1 MLYIL
6 SFMVA
11 FGFEGIGNERF
22 SVFYPPGFQ
31 TEAELTLSYL
41 EDYYWLADRNTG
53 NRPGRLMVVIEDIG
67 LESNGI
73 TDPVAGAVHLYTNV
87 PYPDFHFGAMRSWWR
102 TVSVHEYTH
111 FSHLTNVRGLVRW
124 LRYPFGKVWL
134 PNAFSALYMY
144 EGITVLVE
152 SSVLPYEGRLEEGY
166 YDAYTNLRAGLGRLP
181 SQNYLAHVPDE
192 YPDGDAPYLFGSE
205 FTRFLSRQQTLGSG
219 DGTALAR
226 YYTDYGGCCLL
237 NLFSWD
243 RSAKKVWGKDR
254 IGLYR
259 AWQQQTMH
267 LQTLGESGYRSAPG
281 RIILTGRYLSHPAA
295 AAGDLYV
302 CRQVMRPLAHDFME
316 SYMELLQVDPM
327 TGASRTVLT
336 GNINLPVRVD
346 GEELYVAVRDLR
358 PGKKNYALYGH
369 GYVSSVYRIHGRT
382 RTKLH
387 TGEIKAFAVRN
398 GDLYYILKNGLGSD
412 LYLNDEVYFHFDDLL
427 VQDMEF
433 AESGDLVFIGYQEA
447 DGNNLYVLTADRA
460 VRQLTDQEFSFSGLC
475 VRGTDAFFSAN
486 AGHAWL
492 PYRLDLETGEV
503 FRLSSDALA
512 AYPVPYQ
519 GKLYYITIQAN
530 GEALKEVDVAEEPVD
545 WPKRRETIPLPTAAV
560 CRPVSVWANIRPLIW
575 PDAVLPF
582 YYPAAGDEAAYAGL
596 LAVGHDALG
605 LHEYNALLTY
615 DSAFHYDAVWGW
627 RALPALTAT
636 FRASDQ
642 KDDVCGLVDLLCWL
656 RDRGGLRQIS
666 ASTAYYP
673 YPRDLDVRL
682 NLRLQPGRSN
692 QVSLY
697 GAGYFSFATGQGPGA
712 RAGFAYYQPAGIGL
726 LVTQVQTGYQPD
738 SLAVKFPSGA
748 EIEGIYGA
756 KAGVRFTAPI
766 LAPCWGIDFP
776 HLFIERIWVTLEG
789 QAGIVMDR
797 LENTRVK
804 DHYNVLGYL
813 TSNMSILNGFL
824 KIRPS
829 FGAVYDPAAD
839 EPLTPYFSV
848 TADLLGFLDR
858 MNERSR
864 ARRSI
869 DDFPKTPLPPDR

>member
-22 SVFYPPGFQ
+22 SVFYPPGFRVQ
-31 TEAELTLSYL
+31 AELTLSYL
-41 EDYYWLADRNTG
+41 EDYYRLADRNTG
-53 NRPGRLMVVIEDIG
+53 NRPGRLMIVIEDIG
-67 LESNGI
+67 TESNGY
-73 TDPVAGAVHLYTNV
+73 TDPVAAAVHLYTNI

-111 FSHLTNVRGLVRW
+111 YSHLTNVRGLVRC
-124 LRYPFGKVWL
+124 LRYPLGKVWL

-144 EGITVLVE
+144 EGVTVLVE
-152 SSVLPYEGRLEEGY
+152 SSLLPYEGRLQEGY
-166 YDAYTNLRAGLGRLP
+166 YDVYTNLRAGLGRLP

-205 FTRFLSRQQTLGSG
+205 FTRFLSKQATLGSR
-219 DGTALAR
+219 DGTALAQ
-226 YYTDYGGCCLL
+226 YYTDYGGCCPL
-237 NLFSWD
+237 NLFGWD
-243 RSAKKVWGKDR
+243 HSAKKIWGR
-254 IGLYR
+254 NRNELYR
-259 AWQQQTMH
+259 AWRRQAVREARFGQV
-267 LQTLGESGYRSAPG
+267 PG
-281 RIILTGRYLSHPAA
+281 RIILTGRYLTHPAA
-295 AAGDLYV
+295 AAGELYV

-316 SYMELLQVDPM
+316 NYMELLQVDPM

-346 GEELYVAVRDLR
+346 GEDLYVAVRDLR
-358 PGKKNYALYGH
+358 PGKKNFALYGH

-382 RTKLH
+382 RTKLY
-387 TGEIKAFAVRN
+387 TGEIKTFAVRD
-398 GDLYYILKNGLGSD
+398 GDLYYVLKNGLGSD
-412 LYLNDEVYFHFDDLL
+412 LYLNDEVYFHFANLL
-427 VQDMEF
+427 VQDMAF
-433 AESGDLVFIGYQEA
+433 RDNGDLVFIGYREA

-460 VRQLTDQEFSFSGLC
+460 VRQLTDQDFSFSGLT
-475 VRGTDAFFSAN
+475 VQGQNAFFSAN

-503 FRLSSDALA
+503 FRLSSDDLA

-530 GEALKEVDVAEEPVD
+530 GEALKEVDVAEEPAD
-545 WPKRRETIPLPTAAV
+545 WPKQREPILLPTSVA
-560 CRPVSVWANIRPLIW
+560 CRPVSVWANIRPLLW
-575 PDAVLPF
+575 PDASLPF
-582 YYPAAGDEAAYAGL
+582 YYPAAGDEPAYGGL
-596 LAVGHDALG
+596 LVVGHDALG
-605 LHEYNALLTY
+605 FHEYNALLTY
-615 DSAFHYDAVWGW
+615 DSTFHYDAVWGYH
-627 RALPALTAT
+627 AFPALTAT
-636 FRASDQ
+636 FRLNDQ
-642 KDDVCGLVDLLCWL
+642 EDDVCGLVDLLCWL
-656 RDRGGLRQIS
+656 RERGGFRQIS
-666 ASTAYYP
+666 LSTAYYP
-673 YPRDLDVRL
+673 YPRDLDARL
-682 NLRLQPGRSN
+682 NLRLQPGRSS
-692 QVSLY
+692 QVNLY
-697 GAGYFSFATGQGPGA
+697 GAGYFSFAAGQDPGF

-748 EIEGIYGA
+748 EIEGMYGA

-766 LAPCWGIDFP
+766 LAPRWGIDFP

-789 QAGIVMDR
+789 QAGIACDR
-797 LENTRVK
+797 LGNAWTE

-813 TSNMSILNGFL
+813 TANMSILNGFF

-829 FGAVYDPAAD
+829 FGGVYDPVAD

-848 TADLLGFLDR
+848 TADLLGLLDR

-869 DDFPKTPLPPDR
+869 DDFPITPLLPDR